1 MISALLYLQ
10 WHSTVNR
17 VVTRVKRLKKPK
29 YLFGLIAGG
38 LYCYFYFFRFL
49 FQARR
54 PSGPMALPEVTPELT
69 IALELLGALALF
81 VILLS
86 AWIFPHERA
95 ALNFTEAEVSFL
107 FPAPVKR
114 RTLIH
119 YKLLR
124 SQWAILFT
132 TLIMALLT
140 NRIGRGG
147 PALAMLAGWWVILSM
162 LNLHFLGASFAR
174 TKLMDAGVTTWRR
187 RGIVFGL
194 LALVAGVGVA
204 WGWQAFAPPQPGD
217 FAGFKTIIAYAK
229 IQLETGPAPWL
240 LYPLRLVVRPFLAH
254 DAGEF
259 LRAIGPA
266 LALLGA
272 HYIWVMRSNVAFE
285 EASLALAQ
293 RRAEAV
299 TAFRR
304 GTFPGT
310 KHQRRRDP
318 FLLRPTGSPAI
329 ALLWKNLIGAGSVF
343 TSRTVVLLGIIVC
356 VPALIIGVNLRGSDL
371 VPAIGLFL
379 LMGITWSLLIG
390 PQVLRHDFRSDLRN
404 ADLLKLYPLAGWR
417 IVLGELLA
425 PAVILTVIQWLAL
438 LVAAAIIHRIPG
450 NGPVI
455 PVLTRVSIALAAA
468 MLLPMLNLISL
479 LIPNAAVLLFPSWFQ
494 SGQDATQGIEATG
507 QRLIFMLGQTLVFM
521 ISLLPAA
528 IAFAAV
534 FFLGRLAVNWVYT
547 VPFAGLAAALML
559 ALEVG
564 VGVMLLGKLFDK
576 FDLSAEA
583 Q

>member
-194 LALVAGVGVA
+194 LALVAGVVVA

-217 FAGFKTIIAYAK
+217 FAGFKTIVAYAK

-240 LYPLRLVVRPFLAH
+240 LHPFRWVVRPFLAH

-266 LALLGA
+266 LALLVA
-272 HYIWVMRSNVAFE
+272 HYVWVMRSNVAFE

-299 TAFRR
+299 TAVRH
-304 GTFPGT
+304 GSFPGG
-310 KHQRRRDP
+310 KHKRRRDP
-318 FLLRPTGSPAI
+318 FRLRPTGSPVI

-343 TSRTVVLLGIIVC
+343 TSRTVVLLGIILF
-356 VPALIIGVNLRGSDL
+356 VPALLIGLNMRGSDL
-371 VPAIGLFL
+371 VPGIGLFL
-379 LMGITWSLLIG
+379 LMGIVWSLLLG
-390 PQVLRHDFRSDLRN
+390 PQMLRHDFRSDLRN

-425 PAVILTVIQWLAL
+425 PAVILTVIQWIAL

-528 IAFAAV
+528 IAFAVV
-534 FFLGRLAVNWVYT
+534 FFLGRLAVHWVFT

-564 VGVMLLGKLFDK
+564 VGVLLLGKLFDK

>member
-187 RGIVFGL
+187 RGLVLGALTLIV
-194 LALVAGVGVA
+194 GVGVA
-204 WGWQAFAPPQPGD
+204 WGWRTFSPPQPGD

-240 LYPLRLVVRPFLAH
+240 LYPLRLVVRPFLAA
-254 DAGEF
+254 DGAEF

-455 PVLTRVSIALAAA
+455 PALTRVSIGIAAA

>member
-17 VVTRVKRLKKPK
+17 LVTRVKRLKKPK
-29 YLFGLIAGG
+29 YLLGFIAGG

-49 FQARR
+49 FQSRR
-54 PSGPMALPEVTPELT
+54 QSGPMALPEVTPELT
-69 IALELLGALALF
+69 VALELLGALALF
-81 VILLS
+81 VIVAS
-86 AWIFPHERA
+86 AWIFPHARA

-119 YKLLR
+119 FKLLR

-140 NRIGRGG
+140 NRFGRGG
-147 PALAMLAGWWVILSM
+147 PALAALAGWWVILSM

-174 TKLMDAGVTTWRR
+174 TKLMDAGITPWRR
-187 RGIVFGL
+187 RGIVLGVL
-194 LALVAGVGVA
+194 TLVAGVVVA
-204 WGWQAFAPPQPGD
+204 WGWQTFAPPQPAD
-217 FAGFKTIIAYAK
+217 FAGFMTFITYAK
-229 IQLETGPAPWL
+229 TQLETGPAPWL
-240 LYPLRLVVRPFLAH
+240 LQPFRWVVRPFLAQ
-254 DAGEF
+254 DAAQF
-259 LRAIGPA
+259 LWAIGPA
-266 LALLGA
+266 LALLAA
-272 HYIWVMRSNVAFE
+272 HYVWVMRSNVAFE

-293 RRAEAV
+293 RHAEAI
-299 TAFRR
+299 TAVRR
-304 GTFPGT
+304 GSFPGA

-318 FLLRPTGSPAI
+318 FLLRPTGAPTI
-329 ALLWKNLIGAGSVF
+329 ALLWKNLISAGSVF
-343 TSRTVVLLGIIVC
+343 SSRTAVLLGIILC
-356 VPALIIGVNLRGSDL
+356 VPALIIGMNVRGSDL
-371 VPAIGLFL
+371 VPGIGLFL
-379 LMGITWSLLIG
+379 LMGILWSLLIG
-390 PQVLRHDFRSDLRN
+390 PQVLRHDFRSDLRH

-438 LVAAAIIHRIPG
+438 LVAAVMINRIPG
-450 NGPVI
+450 SGPVI
-455 PVLTRVSIALAAA
+455 PAFTRVSITVAAA
-468 MLLPMLNLISL
+468 LLLPMLNLISL

-494 SGQDATQGIEATG
+494 AGQDAPHGLEATG
-507 QRLIFMLGQTLVFM
+507 QRLIFMLGQTLVFA
-521 ISLLPAA
+521 LALVPAA
-528 IAFAAV
+528 LAFAAV
-534 FFLGRLAVNWVYT
+534 FFLGQLVVDWVFT

-559 ALEVG
+559 AIEVG
-564 VGVMLLGKLFDK
+564 VGVLLLGKLFEK

>member
-29 YLFGLIAGG
+29 YLLGFIVGG

-54 PSGPMALPEVTPELT
+54 PSGSMALPEVTPELT
-69 IALELLGALALF
+69 IALEMLGALALF

-119 YKLLR
+119 FKLLR

-132 TLIMALLT
+132 TLIMALLSS
-140 NRIGRGG
+140 RFGRGG
-147 PALAMLAGWWVILSM
+147 SALATLAGWWVILSM

-174 TKLMDAGVTTWRR
+174 TKLMDAGITPWRR
-187 RGIVFGL
+187 RGIVLG
-194 LALVAGVGVA
+194 ALTLIVGVIVA
-204 WGWQAFAPPQPGD
+204 WGWRTFSPPQPAD

-229 IQLETGPAPWL
+229 TQLETGPAPWL
-240 LYPLRLVVRPFLAH
+240 LYPLRLVVRPFLAQNIA
-254 DAGEF
+254 DF
-259 LRAIGPA
+259 LWAIGPA
-266 LALLGA
+266 LALLVA
-272 HYIWVMRSNVAFE
+272 HYVWVMRSNVAFE

-293 RRAEAV
+293 RRAEAI
-299 TAFRR
+299 TAVRS
-304 GTFPGT
+304 GSFPGARH
-310 KHQRRRDP
+310 KRRRDP
-318 FLLRPTGSPAI
+318 FRLRPTGAPAI

-343 TSRTVVLLGIIVC
+343 TSRTVILLGIIVC
-356 VPALIIGVNLRGSDL
+356 APAVIIGVNLRGSDL
-371 VPAIGLFL
+371 VPGIGLFL
-379 LMGITWSLLIG
+379 LMGIAWSLLIG

-425 PAVILTVIQWLAL
+425 PAVILTVIQWIAL
-438 LVAAAIIHRIPG
+438 LVAAAIINRIPG
-450 NGPVI
+450 SGPVV
-455 PVLTRVSIALAAA
+455 PGLTRVSIALAAA

-494 SGQDATQGIEATG
+494 TGQNAAQGIEATG

-521 ISLLPAA
+521 LSLIPAA

-534 FFLGRLAVNWVYT
+534 FFLGRLAVDWVFT

-576 FDLSAEA
+576 FDLSAES

>member
-17 VVTRVKRLKKPK
+17 LVTRVKRLKKPK
-29 YLFGLIAGG
+29 YLLGFIVGG

-54 PSGPMALPEVTPELT
+54 HSGQMTLPEVTPELT
-69 IALELLGALALF
+69 VAVELLGALVLF

-107 FPAPVKR
+107 FPAPVRR

-140 NRIGRGG
+140 NRFGRGG
-147 PALAMLAGWWVILSM
+147 PALAALAGWWVILSM

-174 TKLMDAGVTTWRR
+174 TKLMDAGITTWRR
-187 RGIVFGL
+187 RGLVLGL
-194 LALVAGVGVA
+194 LAVVAGVAVA
-204 WGWQAFAPPQPGD
+204 WGWQTFSPPQPED
-217 FAGFKTIIAYAK
+217 FKGFKAMATYLK
-229 IQLETGPAPWL
+229 TQLETGPAPRL
-240 LYPLRLVVRPFLAH
+240 LQPFRWVVRPFLAH
-254 DAGEF
+254 DALEF

-266 LALLGA
+266 LALLVA
-272 HYIWVMRSNVAFE
+272 HYLWVMRSNVAFE

-293 RRAEAV
+293 RRAEAI
-299 TAFRR
+299 TAVRR
-304 GTFPGT
+304 GSFPGG
-310 KHQRRRDP
+310 KHKRRRDP
-318 FLLRPTGSPAI
+318 FVLRPTGAPAI

-356 VPALIIGVNLRGSDL
+356 VPALILGLNMRGSDL
-371 VPAIGLFL
+371 VPALGLFL
-379 LMGITWSLLIG
+379 LMAILWSLLLG

-425 PAVILTVIQWLAL
+425 PAAILTVLQWLAL
-438 LVAAAIIHRIPG
+438 LAAAAIIHRIPG

-455 PVLTRVSIALAAA
+455 PVLTRVSIAIAAA

-507 QRLIFMLGQTLVFM
+507 QRLIFMLGQTLVFAL
-521 ISLLPAA
+521 SLLPAA
-528 IAFAAV
+528 LAFAAV
-534 FFLGRLAVNWVYT
+534 FFLGRLAVDWVFT

-559 ALEVG
+559 GIEVG
-564 VGVMLLGKLFDK
+564 VGVMMLGRIFEK
-576 FDLSAEA
+576 FDLSAET
-583 Q
+583 

>member
-17 VVTRVKRLKKPK
+17 LVTRVKRLKKPK
-29 YLFGLIAGG
+29 YLFGFIVGG

-54 PSGPMALPEVTPELT
+54 HSGSMALPEVTPELT
-69 IALELLGALALF
+69 IALELLGAFALF

-107 FPAPVKR
+107 FPAPVQR

-119 YKLLR
+119 FKLLR

-132 TLIMALLT
+132 TLIMALLS
-140 NRIGRGG
+140 NRFGRGG
-147 PALAMLAGWWVILSM
+147 PALASLAGWWIILSL

-174 TKLMDAGVTTWRR
+174 TKLMDAGITTWRR
-187 RGIVFGL
+187 RGLVLGA
-194 LALVAGVGVA
+194 LALLLGVVVA
-204 WGWQAFAPPQPGD
+204 WGWRTFSPPQPGD
-217 FAGFKTIIAYAK
+217 FAGFKTIIAYLK
-229 IQLETGPAPWL
+229 TQLETGPAPWL
-240 LYPLRLVVRPFLAH
+240 LYPLRLVVRPFLAA
-254 DAGEF
+254 DGMEF
-259 LRAIGPA
+259 LRTIAPA
-266 LALLGA
+266 LALLVA

-299 TAFRR
+299 AALRR

-318 FLLRPTGSPAI
+318 FRLRPTGAPAI

-343 TSRTVVLLGIIVC
+343 TSRTLVLLGVILC
-356 VPALIIGVNLRGSDL
+356 VPALIIGLNMRGSDF
-371 VPAIGLFL
+371 VPGIGLFL
-379 LMGITWSLLIG
+379 LMGIAWSLLIG
-390 PQVLRHDFRSDLRN
+390 PQVLRHDFRSDLRH
-404 ADLLKLYPLAGWR
+404 ADLLKLYPLAGWK

-438 LVAAAIIHRIPG
+438 LIAAAIINRIPG
-450 NGPVI
+450 NGPII
-455 PVLTRVSIALAAA
+455 PGFTRVSIALAAA

-494 SGQDATQGIEATG
+494 TGPDAAHGIEATG
-507 QRLIFMLGQTLVFM
+507 QRLIFVLGQTLVFM
-521 ISLLPAA
+521 LSLLPAA
-528 IAFAAV
+528 MAFAAV

>member
-17 VVTRVKRLKKPK
+17 VVTRVKRLKQPK
-29 YLFGLIAGG
+29 YLLGFIVGG

-54 PSGPMALPEVTPELT
+54 QSASMALPEVTPELT
-69 IALELLGALALF
+69 LALEMLGALALF

-114 RTLIH
+114 RALIH
-119 YKLLR
+119 FKLLR

-132 TLIMALLT
+132 TLIMALLS
-140 NRIGRGG
+140 NRFGRGG
-147 PALAMLAGWWVILSM
+147 PALASLAGWWVILSM

-174 TKLMDAGVTTWRR
+174 TQLMDAGITTWRR
-187 RGIVFGL
+187 RGMVLGSL
-194 LALVAGVGVA
+194 TLVAGVIVA
-204 WGWQAFAPPQPGD
+204 WGWRTFSPPQPGD
-217 FAGFKTIIAYAK
+217 FAGFKTIITYAR

-240 LYPLRLVVRPFLAH
+240 LYPLRLTVRPFLAQ
-254 DAGEF
+254 DAAQF
-259 LRAIGPA
+259 LWSIGPA
-266 LALLGA
+266 LALLVA

-299 TAFRR
+299 TALRR

-310 KHQRRRDP
+310 KHRRRRDP
-318 FLLRPTGSPAI
+318 FQLRPTGAPAI
-329 ALLWKNLIGAGSVF
+329 ALLWKNLIGAGSIF
-343 TSRTVVLLGIIVC
+343 TSRTIVLLGIIVC
-356 VPALIIGVNLRGSDL
+356 VPAVIIGVNMRGSDF
-371 VPAIGLFL
+371 VPGIGLFL
-379 LMGITWSLLIG
+379 LMGIAWSLLLG

-425 PAVILTVIQWLAL
+425 PAVILTVIQWIAL
-438 LVAAAIIHRIPG
+438 LVAAAIINRIPG
-450 NGPVI
+450 SGPVV
-455 PVLTRVSIALAAA
+455 PVLTRLSIALAGA

-494 SGQDATQGIEATG
+494 TGQDAAQGIEATG

-521 ISLLPAA
+521 LSLLPAA

-534 FFLGRLAVNWVYT
+534 FFLGRLAVDWVIT

-559 ALEVG
+559 ALEVS

-576 FDLSAEA
+576 FDLSSEVH
-583 Q
+583 